1 MEITTDFQ
9 ERVISMNK
17 NAMNIIKSNNYKTS
31 LQLLKDSLNLLSLAK
46 VCDLKFKLL
55 AMTQNNLGCIYKR
68 RKKPSTALKY
78 LQQASESEKK
88 AFIDNVAR
96 AGTHLNI
103 CAIFS
108 SLNKHKKALEQSQKA
123 LDLLKVSEKTENFLT
138 TLVIAYHN
146 IAVEHEFLK
155 DFKIALE
162 FYKLAWETGDQELG
176 SDHPLT
182 LSSKTDFNKAEQ
194 VIQDLE
200 LSAIVKDIDK
210 KEEHLRQISPRKEK
224 VLNKAKKLQ
233 EKFEGFKEFPYLN
246 SLKVKELNTKFK
258 SINEK
263 LKENEKFSAETHSS
277 RFQGTIKQRT
287 RSVCLNPGIQIVS
300 LNTVVRKVGK
310 NRVSTTRDRKK
321 RIEALHVSVDQ
332 QQFLNSLVR
341 TPGKPSSLRSKTILL
356 LQELENLKIQAKQE
370 KIIISNRETPTESFV
385 NLAQAVVRGYL
396 FRRQGES

>member
-17 NAMNIIKSNNYKTS
+17 NAMSIIKSNNYKGS
-31 LQLLKDSLNLLSLAK
+31 LQLLKDALALLSLAK
-46 VCDLKFKLL
+46 ASDLKYKLL
-55 AMTQNNLGCIYKR
+55 VMTQSNLGCIYKR
-68 RKKPSTALKY
+68 RKKPNTALKY
-78 LQQASESEKK
+78 LQLASESEKK
-88 AFIDNVAR
+88 ALIDNVAQ

-123 LDLLKVSEKTENFLT
+123 LDLLKVAEKSENFLT

-162 FYKLAWETGDQELG
+162 FYKLAWETGQEKLG

-182 LSSKTDFNKAEQ
+182 VSANTDYIKAEQ
-194 VIQDLE
+194 AIQDYE

-210 KEEHLRQISPRKEK
+210 KEENLRQISPRREK
-224 VLNKAKKLQ
+224 ILNKAKKLQ
-233 EKFEGFKEFPYLN
+233 EKIEGFKEIPYLN
-246 SLKVKELNTKFK
+246 SLKIKEFRST
-258 SINEK
+258 NEK
-263 LKENEKFSAETHSS
+263 LKENGKFSAETHSS
-277 RFQGTIKQRT
+277 RFQSTAKQRT
-287 RSVCLNPGIQIVS
+287 KSVCLTPGIQIAS
-300 LNTVVRKVGK
+300 PSDVVRKVRK
-310 NRVSTTRDRKK
+310 NRVLITRERKN
-321 RIEALHVSVDQ
+321 RINALHVSVDQ
-332 QQFLNSLVR
+332 QEFLNSLVK

-356 LQELENLKIQAKQE
+356 LQELENLKIQARQE

-396 FRRQGES
+396 SRKQPEP